1 MSQIDKC
8 KERIYMLTKNNVS
21 KLVKVKFTSDAY
33 LARADEVDI
42 AAMTLHKETYNTTGE
57 EDSIAIEEVIL
68 KSKKDIPENELSKY
82 TQIEDKD
89 TYYTKS
95 GTPLEFISKF
105 RTINH
110 NTLVYMCYDKL
121 NSEIVLLPSLNFI
134 FYIEN
139 TRSTEFPI
147 IAGVNI
153 GYDCGETTPIPTI
166 DNSTQNKLDVPEL
179 NKLNNVEVNLVAM
192 NNIGKGAFLGS
203 NLVYEKMI
211 NTDVNIVGSNTAPI
225 TMVKLGNFKDIF
237 VDPKELVPVAVLGQF
252 GFRNIL
258 KTEIHQIS
266 SENKEG
272 PLYLVCKL

>member
-1 MSQIDKC
+1 MSQVDKC

-33 LARADEVDI
+33 LARADEADI
-42 AAMTLHKETYNTTGE
+42 TAITLHKETYTTTGE
-57 EDSIAIEEVIL
+57 EDNIVIEEVIL
-68 KSKKDIPENELSKY
+68 KSKKDIPENELNKY
-82 TQIEDKD
+82 TQLENTE
-89 TYYTKS
+89 TYYTKA

-110 NTLVYMCYDKL
+110 NTNVYMCYDKL
-121 NSEIVLLPSLNFI
+121 NTEIVLLPSLNFI
-134 FYIEN
+134 FYIDS

-147 IAGVNI
+147 ISGVNI
-153 GYDCGETTPIPTI
+153 GYGCKETTPIPTI
-166 DNSTQNKLDVPEL
+166 DNTTQNKLDVPEL

-211 NTDVNIVGSNTAPI
+211 NTDVNVVGSNTAPI

-252 GFRNIL
+252 GFRNTL
-258 KTEIHQIS
+258 KTEIQQVS